1 MTILEEIFAAK
12 RARVA
17 SVKSSRLAEVKARAL
32 DGDRIRGFGNVLRES
47 LHRPS
52 LIAEVKRMSPSQG
65 VIRENFDA
73 VAVARAY
80 ESVGADCLSVLT
92 DEKWFGGSEE
102 YFRAVRGAVK
112 LPMLRKD
119 FTVDEYDVYEARA
132 MGADAILLIVAG
144 LGRQQLSDFQDLAW
158 DLGMDVL
165 VEVHTLAEAEVALSV
180 GARIL
185 GVNNRDL
192 HSFGEN
198 LGTTETILPKFGGD
212 CLLVSESSIRTIG
225 DVRRVGEAG
234 ARSVLIGTAFCREDD
249 IEGAVRRIMGWG

>member
-17 SVKSSRLAEVKARAL
+17 SVKGARLAEIKSAAR
-32 DGDRIRGFGNVLRES
+32 DGDAVRGFSAVLEAS

-65 VIRENFDA
+65 AIRENFDA
-73 VAVARAY
+73 VEVARAY
-80 ESVGADCLSVLT
+80 QGVGVDCLSVLT
-92 DEKWFGGSEE
+92 DEKWFGGCED
-102 YFRAVRGAVK
+102 YFRAVRSAVD

-119 FTVDEYDVYEARA
+119 FVVDEFDVFESRA

-144 LGRQQLSDFQDLAW
+144 LSLGQLECFQGLAW
-158 DLGMDVL
+158 ELGMDVL
-165 VEVHTLAEAEVALSV
+165 VEVHTATEAEVALAM
-180 GARIL
+180 GAKMI

-198 LGTTETILPKFGGD
+198 LGTTEEILPKLGKET
-212 CLLVSESSIRTIG
+212 LLVSESSLKNFE
-225 DVRRVGEAG
+225 DVSRVGNAG
-234 ARSVLIGTAFCREDD
+234 VRSVLIGTAFCREDD
-249 IEGAVRRIMGWG
+249 INGAVRRIMGWN

>member
-17 SVKSSRLAEVKARAL
+17 SVKGSGLVDMKARAK
-32 DGDRIRGFGNVLRES
+32 DSDSVRGFAAKLAGS
-47 LHRPS
+47 HHHPS

-65 VIRENFDA
+65 VIREDFDPVG
-73 VAVARAY
+73 VAQAY
-80 ESVGADCLSVLT
+80 QSAGVDCLSVLT
-92 DEKWFGGSEE
+92 DERWFGGSEE
-102 YFRAVRGAVK
+102 YFRAVRSAVD

-158 DLGMDVL
+158 ELGMDVL
-165 VEVHTLAEAEVALSV
+165 VEVHTMTEAEVALSI
-180 GARIL
+180 GAKIL

-198 LGTTETILPKFGGD
+198 LGTTEAILPKFGGD
-212 CLLVSESSIRTIG
+212 CLLVSESSIRTHQ
-225 DVRRVGEAG
+225 DVQRVGEAG

-249 IEGAVRRIMGWG
+249 IESAVRRIMGWG